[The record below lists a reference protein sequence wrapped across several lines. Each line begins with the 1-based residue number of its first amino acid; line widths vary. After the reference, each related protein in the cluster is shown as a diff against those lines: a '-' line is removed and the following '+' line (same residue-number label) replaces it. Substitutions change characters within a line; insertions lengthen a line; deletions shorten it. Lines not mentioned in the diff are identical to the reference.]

1 MSSSLNRLRSSWIW
15 LLFLFSL
22 SSFIET
28 LVYGQFTAFTPLYL
42 PKLGVRPEDVAL
54 WTGIIASTAGIVG
67 LPFLPFWGALA
78 DRYARKPII
87 IRSYVM
93 LLLTTLACALAGNVW
108 VFMLGRMLTSLA
120 LGNSGLMLTTLA
132 ERAPAHRQGFAYSI
146 MNSASP
152 VGVFIGP
159 LVGGSIVDHLGF
171 PSLLLI
177 DAGLMLLVVL
187 SLIFGYKDDFKG
199 SDRGSIFRMA
209 LDSVKIILD
218 SSRLKALFPA
228 LFMLFAGWMMALTYV
243 PVAISKLYTGQDQGT
258 MVGLVLGAGGFV
270 ALVLGPL
277 VGLLADRYGHWRV
290 LLVGAAVAVVLW
302 PLPWLAVGL
311 VAFGAAWAAINGI
324 TSGVFSISFNVLSS
338 STSSEVRGR
347 VMSFAYLPVNVG
359 LIVGPSIGSL
369 LTQGSVFAVFPA
381 AAVLTAIGV
390 VLLVAAKRK

>member
-1 MSSSLNRLRSSWIW
+1 
-15 LLFLFSL
+15 
-22 SSFIET
+22 
-28 LVYGQFTAFTPLYL
+28 
-42 PKLGVRPEDVAL
+42 
-54 WTGIIASTAGIVG
+54 
-67 LPFLPFWGALA
+67 
-78 DRYARKPII
+78 
-87 IRSYVM
+87 
-93 LLLTTLACALAGNVW
+93 
-108 VFMLGRMLTSLA
+108 
-120 LGNSGLMLTTLA
+120 
-132 ERAPAHRQGFAYSI
+132 
-146 MNSASP
+146 
-152 VGVFIGP
+152 
-159 LVGGSIVDHLGF
+159 
-171 PSLLLI
+171 
-177 DAGLMLLVVL
+177 MLLVVL